1 MSQQCLNVK
10 QIQMT
15 GIFDSGENV
24 KKKNHP
30 SSVSVKNIHL
40 KSSVY

>member
-24 KKKNHP
+24 KKK
-30 SSVSVKNIHL
+30 
-40 KSSVY
+40 KSSKLCLCKKYSS